1 MNTKPAFQLTLAII
15 QGLGCG
21 RVVDEGCAGLCLS
34 LYHHPR
40 GVVVLVA
47 GDQLAILAG
56 TSRDLRRQQDL
67 LLTDVVTALRSQKI
81 ASSSCLMRKL

>member
-40 GVVVLVA
+40 GVVVVVA
-47 GDQLAILAG
+47 GDQLAIFAR

>member
-15 QGLGCG
+15 QGLGCW

-40 GVVVLVA
+40 GVVVVVA

-56 TSRDLRRQQDL
+56 TSRGLRRQQDL